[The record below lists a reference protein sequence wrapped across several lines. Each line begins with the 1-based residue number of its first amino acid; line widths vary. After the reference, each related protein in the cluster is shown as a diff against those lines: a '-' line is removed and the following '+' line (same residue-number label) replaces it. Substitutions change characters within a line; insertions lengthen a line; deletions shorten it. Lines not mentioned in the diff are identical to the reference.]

1 MMNSIN
7 PPVAMDAPPEWP
19 EPPIESYASE
29 AIEPE
34 PKPEPADPIQSLR
47 AKLFDA
53 GFRPIPLYSWDHTGP
68 SPGKR
73 PLGSAWQIKARQ
85 PIPFCVTHP
94 SVPHAE
100 NTGILC
106 DGLRA
111 IDIDVDDPDRAG
123 RVKSLAIQMLGDA
136 PMRYRANSPRV
147 LLVYRAASGEPEKKA
162 LAGSHGKVEVLG
174 RGQQFAAYGTHETG
188 AALEWQGGLVHNPLE
203 TLPAIT
209 ETAVAAFL
217 AAAAPMIGADAPKAT
232 PDHQAKHAASQFGP
246 SADPLDIAAALAVI
260 PNNGPADWD
269 CFNKIGMA
277 TWHASGGSDEGYAA
291 WSAWSGRHP
300 LHDAAQCRARWQHYL
315 IAPPGTIGAGTLFH
329 LAKEA
334 RPGWKKPTDN
344 APPPHGA
351 AEPWPDPI
359 PLPTGLPPVAPF
371 DEALLPAAF
380 RPWVMDIANR
390 MQCPPDFPAVAAI
403 VTASAIIGRQIGIHP
418 KRRDDWLVV
427 PNLWGAVVGRPSLMK
442 TPALAESRKILQR
455 LEIASRKAFDA
466 AMAEYELA
474 GSIGKLIAK
483 ERTKGAAKAIKGA
496 IADGADAKEA
506 ARTALQPATADEAT
520 APVRRR
526 YVTQDPT
533 VEKLGELLTET
544 PRGMLIFRDE
554 LIGLLRSM
562 DKDGHENDRGFYLEA
577 WNGTGAYTYDRI
589 ARGTLEI
596 DAACV
601 SILGGIQPG
610 PLRSYI
616 SQANQGGAGD
626 DGLLQR
632 IQLLVWPDRGD
643 EWVNVDEWPDTVA
656 KNNVFDIMERLD
668 RISPNDTGA
677 DIPSIR
683 FDDVAQHVFNT
694 WREAFERRFITE
706 DMPPALE
713 AHLTKYRSLLP
724 SLALIFHLIDTP
736 DAEAVGVQHVNRAA
750 AWLVYLETH
759 ARRLYAQIL
768 DPGTV
773 AAIALSARLP
783 ELPDPFTTR
792 DIYRRHWVGLDRP
805 ATEKAI
811 EVLLDLYYLRA
822 ATLKTDGRPTTSYSK
837 NPAIKNTHT
846 PKGCSAKS
854 DKSPSDAPFGTF
866 GTDPNEGGG
875 ENFSDEVTF

>member
-1 MMNSIN
+1 MADIVKSTDEIN
-7 PPVAMDAPPEWP
+7 DFPKWD
-19 EPPIESYASE
+19 EPPIDLYDDE
-29 AIEPE
+29 AGKTNRDTPTD
-34 PKPEPADPIQSLR
+34 KIQSLR
-47 AKLFDA
+47 ARLYDA
-53 GFRPIPLYSWDHTGP
+53 GYRPVPVYSHDHP
-68 SPGKR
+68 VDHAGKR
-73 PLGSAWQIKARQ
+73 PLGDAWQIEARKET
-85 PIPFCVTHP
+85 PFCVNHP
-94 SVPHAE
+94 AVPHAA

-123 RVKSLAIQMLGDA
+123 RVKALAIQMLGDA

-147 LLVYRAASGEPEKKA
+147 LLVYRAASGEPLKTTLSGKA
-162 LAGSHGKVEVLG
+162 GMIEVLG
-174 RGQQFAAYGTHETG
+174 KGQQFVGYGTHPSG
-188 AALEWQGGLVHNPLE
+188 AVLEWQGGLVHNPLD

-232 PDHQAKHAASQFGP
+232 PDHQEDHAASQFGP

-260 PNNGPADWD
+260 PNNGPADWEW
-269 CFNKIGMA
+269 FNKIGMA
-277 TWHASGGSDEGYAA
+277 TWHASGGSSAGYASWLA
-291 WSAWSGRHP
+291 WSERHP
-300 LHDAAQCRARWQHYL
+300 LHDPELCRSRWSHY
-315 IAPPGTIGAGTLFH
+315 ITAPPGKIGAGTLFH

-344 APPPHGA
+344 APPPQNT
-351 AEPWPDPI
+351 AEPWPDPT
-359 PLPTGLPPVAPF
+359 PLPTGVPPVAPF

-390 MQCPPDFPAVAAI
+390 MQCPADFPAVAAI

-442 TPALAESRKILQR
+442 TPALAESRNMLKR
-455 LEIASRKAFDA
+455 LEFAARKVFEAE
-466 AMAEYELA
+466 MAEYELT
-474 GSIGKLIAK
+474 GKIGKMVAK
-483 ERTKGAAKAIKGA
+483 QRVKGAEKRVKEAMSAGENA
-496 IADGADAKEA
+496 AEA
-506 ARTALQPATADEAT
+506 ARAAMKSDDDDEAT
-520 APVRRR
+520 PPARRR

-554 LIGLLRSM
+554 LIGFLRSM

-610 PLRSYI
+610 PLRAYI

-632 IQLLVWPDRGD
+632 MQLLVWPDRGD

-668 RISPNDTGA
+668 RISPNEAGA
-677 DIPSIR
+677 DIQSIR
-683 FDDVAQHVFNT
+683 FDDVAQEVFNT
-694 WREAFERRFITE
+694 WREAFERRFIAE

-736 DAEAVGVQHVNRAA
+736 DADAVGVQHVERAT

-768 DPGTV
+768 DPGMV

-783 ELPDPFTTR
+783 ELPDPFTAR
-792 DIYRRHWVGLDRP
+792 EVYRRCWTGLD
-805 ATEKAI
+805 AEMTEKAI
-811 EVLLDLYYLRA
+811 KVLVDFSHIRA
-822 ATLKTDGRPTTSYSK
+822 EAVPGVTKPTTQYQR
-837 NPAIKNTHT
+837 NPAL
-846 PKGCSAKS
+846 
-854 DKSPSDAPFGTF
+854 
-866 GTDPNEGGG
+866 
-875 ENFSDEVTF
+875 NFSSTLTHI